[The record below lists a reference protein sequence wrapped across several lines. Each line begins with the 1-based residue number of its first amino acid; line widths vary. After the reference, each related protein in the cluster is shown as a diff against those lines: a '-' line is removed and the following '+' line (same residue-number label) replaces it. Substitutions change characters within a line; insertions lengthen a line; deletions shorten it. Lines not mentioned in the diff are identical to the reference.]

1 MCAQYLILSLAK
13 WWAYSTQWIVLQEEN
28 REKYDNR
35 EYSGIKNKR
44 GG

>member
-1 MCAQYLILSLAK
+1 MCAQYLTLSLAK

-35 EYSGIKNKR
+35 EYNGIKNKR